1 MCVVKATREQAGC
14 PFQSLRNAHHLSL
27 FPAMIGVSIG
37 WFKLKQKLKVF
48 WIDRNEQSFFAG
60 KDCHLFVWV
69 NTGFCLT
76 LWRQMTPCL
85 SASYIIN
92 CTGILFLSQGII

>member
-14 PFQSLRNAHHLSL
+14 PFQSLQNAHHLSL

-48 WIDRNEQSFFAG
+48 WIDRNEQKFFLQG
-60 KDCHLFVWV
+60 KTVICLFGLIRAFVSLY
-69 NTGFCLT
+69 GDK
-76 LWRQMTPCL
+76 
-85 SASYIIN
+85 
-92 CTGILFLSQGII
+92 